1 MTMTE
6 ERPASPPND
15 LEAEE
20 SLLGAMM
27 LSRGAVELALDLLAA
42 ADFYKPAHRAIFA
55 AIGAMHA
62 MEKPVDP
69 ITLADALGDDVLA
82 QIGGTQT
89 LHRIQNSTPASANAP
104 TYAQIIGEH
113 AAARRAWRF
122 GSELIDAAR
131 EEDHEGIARLARD
144 AEHRLASP
152 AMAVD
157 PAEDIA
163 LLVEDTELVERR
175 FVIDGILA
183 RGEVVLLTGEPGH
196 GKTTLMR
203 QIQVQAAMGRHPFN
217 RTEQEPMKTLYVDLQ
232 DPKDQIGAEFRRFL
246 DGPARSYD
254 RTSRRLLIKRRQQ
267 GLDLTT
273 VRDAR
278 WLDALVARER
288 PDLLLL
294 GPIYRCYRGQDG
306 GAGKAS
312 EEAAD
317 AVADVFSRLMVRY
330 DLALILEG
338 HSPHD
343 ASKMDYRPRGSH
355 LWMDWPTFGFG
366 LAPVRA
372 KRRPDETEEE
382 AAAPI
387 RKGVAGAP
395 MIPRYRLVSW
405 RGPRDRGRP
414 WPEVLH
420 AVGFGDGGWPWRPPD
435 TDPATQAGTTTQG
448 QLGDEEP
455 F

>member
-1 MTMTE
+1 MTE
-6 ERPASPPND
+6 ERRTSAPPPPHS

-20 SLLGAMM
+20 SLLGSMM
-27 LSRGAVELALDLLAA
+27 LSRGAVEYALDMLAA
-42 ADFYKPAHRAIFA
+42 ADFYKPSHRALFA
-55 AIGAMHA
+55 AIGTMHA

-69 ITLADALGDDVLA
+69 VTLADALGAEMLA
-82 QIGGTQT
+82 EVGG
-89 LHRIQNSTPASANAP
+89 LPALLRIQSATPASANAP

-113 AAARRAWRF
+113 AAARRAWRY

-131 EEDHEGIARLARD
+131 EEDHEAIARLARD

-157 PAEDIA
+157 PAEDIVS
-163 LLVEDTELVERR
+163 LVDDTELVERR
-175 FVIDGILA
+175 FVIDGLLA
-183 RGEVVLLTGEPGH
+183 RGEVMLLTGEPGH

-203 QIQVQAAMGRHPFN
+203 QLQMQAAMGRHPFN
-217 RTEQEPMKTLYVDLQ
+217 RSKQPPVRTLYVDLQ
-232 DPKDQIGAEFRRFL
+232 DPRDQIGAEFRKFL
-246 DGPARSYD
+246 DGPGRSYD
-254 RTSRRLLIKRRQQ
+254 RTSRRLLVKRRQQ
-267 GLDLTT
+267 GIDLTT
-273 VRDAR
+273 TRDAR

-317 AVADVFSRLMVRY
+317 QVADVFSRLMTRY

-382 AAAPI
+382 ANAPV
-387 RKGVAGAP
+387 RKGVAGAS

-414 WPEVLH
+414 WPENLH
-420 AVGFGDGGWPWRPPD
+420 AVGFAGGWPWQPPD
-435 TDPATQAGTTTQG
+435 NDPSTRADTIVQDRLA
-448 QLGDEEP
+448 EEMP
-455 F
+455 